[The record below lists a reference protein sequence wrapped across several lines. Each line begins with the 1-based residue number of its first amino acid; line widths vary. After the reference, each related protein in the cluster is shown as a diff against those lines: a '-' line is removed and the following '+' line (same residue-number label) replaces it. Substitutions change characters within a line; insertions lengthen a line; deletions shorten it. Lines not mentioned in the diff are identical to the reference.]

1 MSKQV
6 LEVLR
11 QAFDHYQRKEWGKAE
26 KIYTNFVNHGGDK
39 DPLILFY
46 LAAIYMNTGR
56 TGLAIPLLRAAIH
69 TKPKFAEAWGNM
81 GTAYRKLNLT
91 DDARLAFNKALQ
103 LGPKNPDVRANIA
116 SLYINEGQPER
127 ALPYLNQALQLKPD
141 HNQARWNKSLALL
154 ELERWGQAWEHYDF
168 GFKIGERGMR
178 NYGDKNTPVWD
189 GTPGQTVVVFG
200 EQGMGDEIMFASML
214 PEMEK
219 ICGKVVFDCHPR
231 LEDLFTKS
239 FPGIDVFG
247 TRKQDIIT
255 WTDRYKIDAKIA
267 IGSLGKYFRNSAEDF
282 PSQGAY
288 LEPEFLRYER
298 IKERLRIEFGN
309 SKPIIPIA
317 WVGGKGK
324 TRQDLR
330 SMNLETM
337 LPILKQD
344 ANFVSLQYTD
354 CKEEREAFEK
364 AHGIKIHH
372 WQDLVEDFDE
382 TAALIA
388 NADIVISVCM
398 SIIHLSGALN
408 IPCWIMTPKRPA
420 WRYHMKGEKMAWYDS
435 IKMYR
440 QENSGDWI
448 PVITAI
454 SESLGEFISS
464 RKESNRAYEEATAQA
479 VSEVTT

>member
-1 MSKQV
+1 
-6 LEVLR
+6 
-11 QAFDHYQRKEWGKAE
+11 
-26 KIYTNFVNHGGDK
+26 
-39 DPLILFY
+39 
-46 LAAIYMNTGR
+46 
-56 TGLAIPLLRAAIH
+56 
-69 TKPKFAEAWGNM
+69 M
-81 GTAYRKLNLT
+81 GTAYRKLNLVE
-91 DDARLAFNKALQ
+91 DARLAFNKAVQ
-103 LGPKNPDVRANIA
+103 LDPKNPDVRANIG

-154 ELERWGQAWEHYDF
+154 ELERWGQAWEDYDC
-168 GFKIGERGMR
+168 GFNTPVPERNMR
-178 NYGDKNTPVWD
+178 NYGDKKMPVWD

-219 ICGKVVFDCHPR
+219 VCNKVIFDCHPR
-231 LEDLFTKS
+231 LEDLFTQS

-247 TRKQDIIT
+247 TRKQDLIT
-255 WTDRYKIDAKIA
+255 WPGRYKIDAKIA
-267 IGSLGKYFRNSAEDF
+267 IGSLGKYFRNSAEGF

-288 LEPEFLRYER
+288 LEPDF
-298 IKERLRIEFGN
+298 IKTEKVRERLKRHFQSDKYEDGKFHG
-309 SKPIIPIA
+309 SDKPIIPIA

-330 SMNLETM
+330 SMNLEVM

-354 CKEEREAFEK
+354 CKEERETFEK
-364 AHGIKIHH
+364 THGIKIHH
-372 WQDLVEDFDE
+372 WQDLVDDFDE

-388 NADIVISVCM
+388 NADLVISVCM

-408 IPCWIMTPKRPA
+408 VPCWVMTPKRPA
-420 WRYHMKGEKMAWYDS
+420 WRYHMKGEKMMWYDS

-440 QENSGDWI
+440 QENSGDWL
-448 PVITAI
+448 PVVTAI
-454 SESLGEFISS
+454 SEGLGEYIAN
-464 RKESNRAYEEATAQA
+464 RNESNRAYEEATAQA
-479 VSEVTT
+479 ISEVTI